1 MEAVSF
7 VDFSFRYP
15 QARQSTLENIDL
27 SIGRGAF
34 VVLCGPTGS
43 GKTTLLRCIKHEI
56 APVGTRRGEVF
67 VLGHPMG
74 ASDPRQSAAQVGFVM
89 QDPENQS
96 VMDTVWHELAFGLE
110 NLGVPTDIMQRRVA
124 ETAHFFGI
132 GEWFE
137 KRTSELSG
145 GQKQIL
151 NLAAVMVM
159 QPYILVLDE
168 PTSQL
173 DPIAAKEFLQALE
186 RVNRELGTTVIL
198 SEHRLEDVLP
208 IADEVVFIE
217 GGKLSFVGTPHD
229 FASELYSSGDS
240 FASALPAPAQVAH
253 AVTADARDADAHDLG
268 SAASAAAIEPD
279 YPLDVRAGRAWLVEN
294 VPESIRAGIRH
305 ESFVVAPPAIA
316 SHEEPIL
323 TAKNLWFRYG
333 RNLDFVLRGASVEL
347 YPRKIH
353 AVVGGNGS
361 GKSTMLYALSA
372 VRRLERGTVKCAKGK
387 RIALLAQDPK
397 TLFLRDTLLQD
408 LTEDCEKF
416 GYTRDDVDEMLARL
430 GLTELRDRHPYD
442 LSGGEMQKAALAKV
456 LLLSPDILL
465 LDEPTKGVDAFA
477 KHELMDILREQ
488 REECRAILVVSHDLD
503 FCAEI
508 ADSCSMLFNG
518 EIAANAAGRTFFND
532 NLFYTTGVNRVTRD
546 LMEGCSTLTDV
557 SDFLREGRHE

>member
-7 VDFSFRYP
+7 LDFSFRYP
-15 QARQSTLENIDL
+15 QARRTTLENIDL
-27 SIGRGAF
+27 SIARGAF

-56 APVGTRRGEVF
+56 APVGARLGEVL
-67 VLGHPMG
+67 VLGHPTG
-74 ASDPRQSAAQVGFVM
+74 SSDPRQSAAQVGFVM
-89 QDPENQS
+89 QDPENQA

-110 NLGVPTDIMQRRVA
+110 NLGLPTDIMQRRVA

-159 QPYILVLDE
+159 QPSILVLDE

-186 RVNRELGTTVIL
+186 RVNRELGTTVVL

-208 IADEVVFIE
+208 IADEVVFTE
-217 GGKLSFVGTPHD
+217 SGKLSFVGTPHD
-229 FASELYSSGDS
+229 FVSELYSSGDS
-240 FASALPAPAQVAH
+240 FTSALPAPAQVAH
-253 AVTADARDADAHDLG
+253 AVTTDARETRETIGVVAT
-268 SAASAAAIEPD
+268 EPA
-279 YPLDVRAGRAWLVEN
+279 YPLDVRAGRAWLAEN
-294 VPESIRAGIRH
+294 APESIRAGIRR
-305 ESFVVAPPAIA
+305 EEPVTDSPATA

-333 RNLDFVLRGASVEL
+333 RNLDFVLCGASVDL

-361 GKSTMLYALSA
+361 GKSTLLYALSA
-372 VRRLERGTVKCAKGK
+372 VRRLERGTVKCASGK

-397 TLFLRDTLLQD
+397 TLFLHDTLMQD

-416 GYTRDDVDEMLARL
+416 GYTRGDAEEMLARL
-430 GLTELRDRHPYD
+430 GLAELSERHPYD

-477 KHELMDILREQ
+477 KQELMEILREQ
-488 REECRAILVVSHDLD
+488 REEGRAILVVSHDLD
-503 FCAEI
+503 FCAQI

-546 LMEGCSTLTDV
+546 LMQGCSTLTDV
-557 SDFLREGRHE
+557 VDHLHKARHG